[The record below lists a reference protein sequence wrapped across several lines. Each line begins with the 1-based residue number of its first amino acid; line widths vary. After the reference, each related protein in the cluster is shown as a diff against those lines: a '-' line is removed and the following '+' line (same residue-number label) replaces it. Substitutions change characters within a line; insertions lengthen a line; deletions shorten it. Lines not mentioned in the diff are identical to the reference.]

1 LSDYV
6 GKIISHYRIY
16 ELIGRGGMGV
26 VYKAEDTKL
35 KRTVA
40 LKFLPPVFS
49 FDQEAKKRFINEAQ
63 AASALQ
69 QHNICTIHEISES
82 SDGQL
87 FIVMD
92 YYEGQ
97 TLNDRLK
104 KSKLKLDEFFNL
116 AAQIAEGISWAHKFG
131 IIHRDIKPANILIT
145 KDGVAKILDF
155 GLAKLSGQTMMTKM
169 GSTMGTVAYMSPE
182 QARGEDVDHRT
193 DIWSFGVVMYEMLTG
208 KPPFSSEYEQAMI
221 YSILNEEIKPISPIE
236 PDTNPEL
243 DTLIMDC
250 LEKDLNERCQ
260 SAAEIR
266 RKLKLLSSTTNS
278 SKIKSVSKAK
288 KVLLQTE
295 NQTKLV
301 ESSSRKWKWF
311 AVALMVLMAIA
322 LTFFL
327 IKQLSEPLEVDL
339 SIYKFTPIATD
350 AEPEWG
356 ASWSPD
362 GSSIAYLKTV
372 NGYDQIFIRKL
383 DNPLPNQIT
392 FLDKKDATRPF
403 WSPDGSLIYFISNLD
418 LCSTSLTGGEPKKIL
433 DSVYAATI
441 SPNSEIIAYC
451 RIENIKRGDSQNS
464 SDYQRSIYIYSLID
478 SSNRKYQPSSFEL
491 FGRYYPNNINFSPDG
506 KKIGFSTWAND
517 AKNVEFWI
525 LDWTDWE
532 NTNARKTFLM
542 SELSFPSS
550 FSWFPDSRNIV
561 LSIGRGGLDKSD
573 LGIGDTEK
581 GQLVI
586 LISAIKGEYNGGSL
600 SPDGKQIAL
609 TRTRFDDNI
618 ISIPYDGTQ
627 PKFLMATSQKEMSL
641 SFSDDGSRSV
651 YITNRN
657 GNDEIWLRNNEEDI
671 RPIFTTQDFPDI
683 AEARFP
689 VVNISPD
696 GNLIAFEVWG
706 KEFSGKIFI
715 APSAGGKAVRLL
727 KGDNREEL
735 KSWSPDGKFL
745 LVELNER
752 GNSVLATVKI
762 GAQEP
767 PNILKNS
774 NKGESFQHASFS
786 PDGRW
791 IYYYGSNN
799 NNRIKLISPD
809 GKIERIINKPRQIS
823 NLDLVTWS
831 KDGFEFYIISIAGDL
846 ISLYRLNINSQNI
859 IFVAEHRVDYQIY
872 PPGYLSPNGT
882 SIIAATRETKSDIWL
897 FEGFPQP

>member
-1 LSDYV
+1 MIGSTV
-6 GKIISHYRIY
+6 SHYKI
-16 ELIGRGGMGV
+16 LGKLGGGGMGV

-49 FDQEAKKRFINEAQ
+49 FDKEAKQRFINEAQ

-69 QHNICTIHEISES
+69 QHNICTIHEINETH
-82 SDGQL
+82 DGQL

-97 TLNDRLK
+97 TLGDKLK
-104 KSKLKLDEFFNL
+104 KSKLRLEEFFRIST
-116 AAQIAEGISWAHKFG
+116 QIAEGISWAHKFG

-145 KDGVAKILDF
+145 KDGVVKILDF

-169 GSTMGTVAYMSPE
+169 GTTLGTVAYMSPE

-221 YSILNEEIKPISPIE
+221 YSILNEEIKPISSNK
-236 PDTNPEL
+236 PDINPEL

-250 LEKDLNERCQ
+250 MEKDLNERCQ

-266 RKLKLLSSTTNS
+266 RKLKFLSSTTSS
-278 SKIKSVSKAK
+278 SKIKSVSQAK

-295 NQTKLV
+295 NQTKPI
-301 ESSSRKWKWF
+301 ESSSKKWKWF
-311 AVALMVLMAIA
+311 AIPLMVLMAIA
-322 LTFFL
+322 LTFL
-327 IKQLSEPLEVDL
+327 SIKQLSEPLEVDL
-339 SIYKFTPIATD
+339 SKYKFSPIATD
-350 AEPEWG
+350 VEPEMNVT
-356 ASWSPD
+356 WSPD
-362 GSSIAYLKTV
+362 GKSIAYIKPV
-372 NGYDQIFIRKL
+372 NGYYQIFIRKL

-392 FLDKKDATRPF
+392 FLDKADATRPF
-403 WSPDGSLIYFISNLD
+403 WSPDGNLIYFISNLD
-418 LCSTSLTGGEPKKIL
+418 LYSTALTGGEPKKIL

-441 SPNSEIIAYC
+441 SPNAKMIAYC
-451 RIENIKRGDSQNS
+451 RIENIRRRDSKNS

-506 KKIGFSTWAND
+506 KKIGFSTWGND

-532 NTNARKTFLM
+532 NTNARKTFLTT
-542 SELSFPSS
+542 ELSFPSS

-618 ISIPYDGTQ
+618 ISIPYDGSQ
-627 PKFLMATSQKEMSL
+627 PKFLMATSQKEKSL

-657 GNDEIWLRNNEEDI
+657 GNDEIWLRNNKEDI
-671 RPIFTTQDFPDI
+671 RPIVTMQDFPDI
-683 AEARFP
+683 ADVAFP

-706 KEFSGKIFI
+706 NEFSGKIFI
-715 APSAGGKAVRLL
+715 APSTGGKAVRLL

-752 GNSVLATVKI
+752 GNSVLATIKV

-774 NKGESFQHASFS
+774 NKGESFQFASYS
-786 PDGRW
+786 PDGKW

-809 GKIERIINKPRQIS
+809 GKIENIINKPQQIS

-831 KDGFEFYIISIAGDL
+831 KNGSEFYIISTSGDV
-846 ISLYRLNINSQNI
+846 IRLYSLNIYTENI
-859 IFVAEHRVDYQIY
+859 SFIAEHKVDYQIY
-872 PPGYLSPNGT
+872 PPGRLSPDGN
-882 SIIAATRETKSDIWL
+882 SIIATAEETKSDIWL